1 MMRINMLFHV
11 RTTLEIDDAVF
22 RQAKK
27 LAAERG
33 RTLGQLVSE
42 ALRESLRGGSPED
55 TAPFVMPV
63 FGKPGGTVSRDPAFL
78 ASLRDDGR

>member
-1 MMRINMLFHV
+1 M

-27 LAAERG
+27 RAAERG

-42 ALRESLRGGSPED
+42 ALRESLRADVRED
-55 TAPFVMPV
+55 SAPFVMPV
-63 FGKPGGTVSRDPAFL
+63 YGSEGAAVSRTP
-78 ASLRDDGR
+78 ASLAALRDEGR